1 MNLPNKLSILRI
13 VLVPVT
19 LLFMLPINIFGWE
32 PEGWNNFINSNGMI
46 VAAVVFIIAS
56 FTDMFD
62 GKIARKYNLI
72 TDLGKFLDS
81 LADKIL
87 VISIM
92 LAFIGLGRVSAWA
105 VMIIILREFA
115 VSGLRMIAAAKGEV
129 IAAKMIGK
137 VKTVIQMIAL
147 IYLMFEPL
155 LLKIFGLGFN
165 GYPIGLNAVTI
176 IGDILF
182 GICVIMTIVSGVDYL
197 IKGKQYLKG
206 KCQRTSIV
214 KITY

>member
-13 VLVPVT
+13 ILVPVT
-19 LLFMLPINIFGWE
+19 MLFMLPVNIYGWQ
-32 PEGWNNFINSNGMI
+32 PEGWNAFINSNGMT
-46 VAAVVFIIAS
+46 VAAAVFIIAS
-56 FTDMFD
+56 LTDMAD

-92 LAFIGLGRVSAWA
+92 LGLVYLGRLSPIL

-115 VSGLRMIAAAKGEV
+115 VSGLRMIAASKGEV
-129 IAAKMIGK
+129 IAARMIGK
-137 VKTVIQMIAL
+137 VKTVTQMVAI
-147 IYLMFEPL
+147 IYIMFEPL
-155 LLKIFGLGFN
+155 LIRIFGLTYN
-165 GYPIGLNAVTI
+165 GYPLETSAITI
-176 IGDILF
+176 IGDVLF

-197 IKGKQYLKG
+197 IKGKKYLKG
-206 KCQRTSIV
+206 
-214 KITY
+214 

>member
-19 LLFMLPINIFGWE
+19 LLFMLPISIFGWE
-32 PEGWNNFINSNGMI
+32 PQGWNNFINSNGMI
-46 VAAVVFIIAS
+46 VAAGVFILAS
-56 FTDMFD
+56 LTDCAD

-115 VSGLRMIAAAKGEV
+115 VSGLRMIAAAK
-129 IAAKMIGK
+129 A
-137 VKTVIQMIAL
+137 
-147 IYLMFEPL
+147 
-155 LLKIFGLGFN
+155 
-165 GYPIGLNAVTI
+165 
-176 IGDILF
+176 
-182 GICVIMTIVSGVDYL
+182 
-197 IKGKQYLKG
+197 
-206 KCQRTSIV
+206 R
-214 KITY
+214 

>member
-1 MNLPNKLSILRI
+1 MNVPNKLTVVRI
-13 VLVPVT
+13 VLAPVF
-19 LLFMLPINIFGWE
+19 LLLLTIEFPFHNLIAG
-32 PEGWNNFINSNGMI
+32 
-46 VAAVVFIIAS
+46 VVFGAAA
-56 FTDMFD
+56 FTDMLD

-87 VISIM
+87 CISIM
-92 LAFIGLGRVSAWA
+92 LAFINLGRLSAWA
-105 VMIIILREFA
+105 VMVIILREFA

-137 VKTVIQMIAL
+137 IKTVTQMIAL

-155 LLKIFGLGFN
+155 LMKIFGLGFE
-165 GYPIGLNAVTI
+165 GYPIRICPVTI
-176 IGDILF
+176 IGDVLF

-197 IKGKQYLKG
+197 LKGKHYLKG
-206 KCQRTSIV
+206 
-214 KITY
+214 

>member
-13 VLVPVT
+13 ILVPVT
-19 LLFMLPINIFGWE
+19 LLFMLPINIFGWQ
-32 PEGWNNFINSNGMI
+32 PEGWNNFINTNGML
-46 VAAVVFIIAS
+46 VAAGVFILAS
-56 FTDMFD
+56 LTDAAD

-92 LAFIGLGRVSAWA
+92 LGFINLGRLSAWA

-115 VSGLRMIAAAKGEV
+115 VSGLRMIAASKGNV

-137 VKTVIQMIAL
+137 IKTVTQMIAL

-155 LLKIFGLGFN
+155 LMKIFYGGFT
-165 GYPIGLNAVTI
+165 GYPIRICPVTI
-176 IGDILF
+176 IGDVLF

-197 IKGKQYLKG
+197 LKGKQYLKG
-206 KCQRTSIV
+206 
-214 KITY
+214 

>member
-19 LLFMLPINIFGWE
+19 LLFMLPIHIFGWQ
-32 PEGWNNFINSNGMI
+32 PEGWNSFINSYGMI
-46 VAAVVFIIAS
+46 VAAAVFIIAS

-92 LAFIGLGRVSAWA
+92 LAFIGLGRISAWA

-165 GYPIGLNAVTI
+165 GYPVEINAVTI
-176 IGDILF
+176 IGDVLF
-182 GICVIMTIVSGVDYL
+182 GICVIMTVVSGVDYL

-206 KCQRTSIV
+206 
-214 KITY
+214 

>member
-19 LLFMLPINIFGWE
+19 LLFMLPVNVFGWQ
-32 PEGWNNFINSNGMI
+32 PEGWNSFINSYGMI
-46 VAAVVFIIAS
+46 VAAAVFIIAS

-92 LAFIGLGRVSAWA
+92 LAFIGLGRISAWA

-165 GYPIGLNAVTI
+165 GYPVEINAVTI
-176 IGDILF
+176 IGDVLF

-206 KCQRTSIV
+206 
-214 KITY
+214 

>member
-1 MNLPNKLSILRI
+1 MNLPNKLSVLRI

-19 LLFMLPINIFGWE
+19 LLFMLPINIFGWQ
-32 PEGWNNFINSNGMI
+32 PEGWNNFINTNGML
-46 VAAVVFIIAS
+46 VAAGVFILAS
-56 FTDMFD
+56 LTDAAD
-62 GKIARKYNLI
+62 GHIARKYNLI

-92 LAFIGLGRVSAWA
+92 LAFINLGRLSAWA
-105 VMIIILREFA
+105 VMVIILREFA
-115 VSGLRMIAAAKGEV
+115 VSGLRMIAASKGNV

-137 VKTVIQMIAL
+137 IKTVTQMSAL

-155 LLKIFGLGFN
+155 LMKICYKEFA
-165 GYPIGLNAVTI
+165 GYPLPVCSVTI
-176 IGDILF
+176 IGDVLF

-197 IKGKQYLKG
+197 IKGKEYLKG
-206 KCQRTSIV
+206 
-214 KITY
+214 

>member
-13 VLVPVT
+13 ILVPVT
-19 LLFMLPINIFGWE
+19 LLFMLPVNIFGWQ
-32 PEGWNNFINSNGMI
+32 PEGWNNFINSNGML
-46 VAAVVFIIAS
+46 VAAGVFILAS
-56 FTDMFD
+56 LTDAAD

-92 LAFIGLGRVSAWA
+92 LGFINLGRLSAWA

-115 VSGLRMIAAAKGEV
+115 VSGLRMIAAAKGNV

-137 VKTVIQMIAL
+137 IKTVTQMIAL

-155 LLKIFGLGFN
+155 LMKIFYGEFS
-165 GYPIGLNAVTI
+165 GYPIGICAVTI
-176 IGDILF
+176 IGDFLF

-206 KCQRTSIV
+206 
-214 KITY
+214 